1 MGNEQKGP
9 GQLQNDARFIS
20 ALKELEALKEEF
32 VVQKMLAY
40 KRWAVQSRVRFRL
53 SGALIIGLSVCL
65 PFLTTLKEGIW
76 ISIVLPIVAL
86 VIAGLSGLNAFFRWE
101 SNWKGYS
108 QTRYKLE
115 YLLKVWE
122 LKVIEA
128 KHEMDTQKS
137 VEIVVQ
143 ATKQL
148 LDDVEATT
156 SAESEEYFKRV
167 QIPKTSPGV

>member
-1 MGNEQKGP
+1 MENEQRVLG
-9 GQLQNDARFIS
+9 GLQHDERFLFV
-20 ALKELEALKEEF
+20 LKELEMLKENF
-32 VVQKMLAY
+32 VVRKLHAY
-40 KRWAVQSRVRFRL
+40 SKWATQARLRFRL
-53 SGALIIGLSVCL
+53 SGALIISLSVCL
-65 PFLTTLKEGIW
+65 PFLTTLREGIW

-86 VIAGLSGLNAFFRWE
+86 MIAGLSGLNAFFRWE

-108 QTRYKLE
+108 QTRYRLE

-128 KHEMDTQKS
+128 KHETDTQKS

-148 LDDVEATT
+148 LDDVESTT
-156 SAESEEYFKRV
+156 SAEAEEYFKRV
-167 QIPKTSPGV
+167 QIPKTSPNL

>member
-1 MGNEQKGP
+1 MDHEQQVRGWI
-9 GQLQNDARFIS
+9 QRDERFIS
-20 ALKELEALKEEF
+20 VLKELEALKENF
-32 VVQKMLAY
+32 VVRKIRAY
-40 KRWAVQSRVRFRL
+40 SRRATQAQLRFRI

-65 PFLTTLKEGIW
+65 PFLTTLKGGIW

-86 VIAGLSGLNAFFRWE
+86 LIAGLSGLNAFFRWE

-108 QTRYKLE
+108 QTRYRLE

-128 KHEMDTQKS
+128 KHETDTQKS

-148 LDDVEATT
+148 LDDVESTT
-156 SAESEEYFKRV
+156 SAETEEYFKRV
-167 QIPKTSPGV
+167 QIPDASPGL

>member
-1 MGNEQKGP
+1 MENEQQVP
-9 GQLQNDARFIS
+9 GWIQSDERFIS
-20 ALKELEALKEEF
+20 VLKELEALKENF
-32 VVQKMLAY
+32 VVRKIHVY
-40 KRWAVQSRVRFRL
+40 SRVATQARLRFRI

-65 PFLTTLKEGIW
+65 PFLTILKEGIW

-122 LKVIEA
+122 LK
-128 KHEMDTQKS
+128 
-137 VEIVVQ
+137 
-143 ATKQL
+143 
-148 LDDVEATT
+148 
-156 SAESEEYFKRV
+156 
-167 QIPKTSPGV
+167 

>member
-1 MGNEQKGP
+1 MESEQP
-9 GQLQNDARFIS
+9 AHSWHQNDERFIS
-20 ALKELEALKEEF
+20 ALKELEAIKEDF
-32 VVQKMLAY
+32 VVRKMHTY
-40 KRWAVQSRVRFRL
+40 RGWAKQARLRFRI
-53 SGALIIGLSVCL
+53 SGALIISLSVCL
-65 PFLTTLKEGIW
+65 PFLTTLREGIW

-86 VIAGLSGLNAFFRWE
+86 VIAGLSGLNTFFRWE

-108 QTRYKLE
+108 QTRYRLE

-128 KHEMDTQKS
+128 GHETDTQKS
-137 VEIVVQ
+137 VEIVMQ

-156 SAESEEYFKRV
+156 SVEAEEYFKRV
-167 QIPKTSPGV
+167 QIPQTSPSP

>member
-1 MGNEQKGP
+1 MENEQQVLG
-9 GQLQNDARFIS
+9 GLQNDERFIS
-20 ALKELEALKEEF
+20 VLKELETLKENF
-32 VVQKMLAY
+32 VVRKIRVY
-40 KRWAVQSRVRFRL
+40 KSWAAQTRLRFRI
-53 SGALIIGLSVCL
+53 SGTLIIGLSACL

-86 VIAGLSGLNAFFRWE
+86 VIAGLSSLNAFFRWE

-115 YLLKVWE
+115 YLLKMWE

-128 KHEMDTQKS
+128 KHEMDTQKA
-137 VEIVVQ
+137 VEIIMQ

-156 SAESEEYFKRV
+156 NAEADEYFKRV
-167 QIPKTSPGV
+167 QLPKTSPS